1 MSDTITGVCQHCGT
15 SIAGISASEL
25 ASLRQL
31 EQLEATRDRRWE
43 AEHYAKNAD
52 LLKLNTAL
60 EQRVKELEAGYDAAG
75 VKNVM
80 EWRNRLQARA
90 AQFPVMLD
98 ALRIVMEDFV
108 ESEGCYC
115 GQIVGG
121 TDEQGLPKGVCG
133 TCKGCAAIQAAEAV
147 ERSK

>member
-1 MSDTITGVCQHCGT
+1 MVEKRIIELDMNYTKVLS
-15 SIAGISASEL
+15 SEL
-25 ASLRQL
+25 GVLRQRAA
-31 EQLEATRDRRWE
+31 ERDE
-43 AEHYAKNAD
+43 M
-52 LLKLNTAL
+52 